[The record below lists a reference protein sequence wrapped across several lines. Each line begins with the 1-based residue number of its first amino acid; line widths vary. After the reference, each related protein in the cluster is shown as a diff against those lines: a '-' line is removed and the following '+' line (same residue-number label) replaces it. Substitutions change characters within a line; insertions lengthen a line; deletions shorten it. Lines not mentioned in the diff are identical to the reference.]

1 MSYLRQFI
9 DLLFAPLRAMLSAPG
24 KISTTSRK
32 LASISLPARVA
43 ILVAV
48 FLIILLLY
56 AFGVYFFLPE
66 QRRIAASAWWT
77 PQRMIILAALA
88 VPIPYLVYKLL
99 QLWLQGEISRY
110 PDIDFAWKA
119 GIAELQANGLDL
131 TQVPLFVVLG
141 SNSETQEKALL
152 DAAQVPLRVRGIPNG
167 SAALHWFGNPD
178 GIYLMCS
185 EVGCLSK
192 LAVLAKRAVDEVKAA
207 PVRSAPRGGGNV
219 RETMRP
225 GDVRGTMMLGGGE
238 AMPAAASRSKPSFDP
253 RGTIV
258 AGYTD
263 EDEVAAGPVEKTAVT
278 LSPADAA
285 EQERRL
291 AYLCSLITQARQP
304 LCPINGVLT
313 LLPFS
318 IVQTGRLEGV
328 QLQRVVKRDVS
339 VLTEKLGLRCP
350 VTAVVTG
357 LEEESGFREMV
368 RRVGRERAIPQRF
381 GKGFDVWN
389 PPEPEQLEALSA
401 HACGAFE
408 DQVYALFRE
417 KGALAKPG
425 NTKLYA
431 LLCKIRHSVQN
442 SLTNTLIGG
451 YSTENDKESSAEPL
465 LFGGCY
471 FAGTGDVED
480 RQAFVKSVFEKL
492 IDQQN
497 ELEWTQAA
505 VREEDRYRR
514 WSQSLMWI
522 DAALL
527 VSVVA
532 MVIFLVFYNRPPS

>member
-1 MSYLRQFI
+1 
-9 DLLFAPLRAMLSAPG
+9 
-24 KISTTSRK
+24 
-32 LASISLPARVA
+32 
-43 ILVAV
+43 
-48 FLIILLLY
+48 
-56 AFGVYFFLPE
+56 
-66 QRRIAASAWWT
+66 
-77 PQRMIILAALA
+77 
-88 VPIPYLVYKLL
+88 
-99 QLWLQGEISRY
+99 
-110 PDIDFAWKA
+110 
-119 GIAELQANGLDL
+119 
-131 TQVPLFVVLG
+131 
-141 SNSETQEKALL
+141 
-152 DAAQVPLRVRGIPNG
+152 
-167 SAALHWFGNPD
+167 
-178 GIYLMCS
+178 
-185 EVGCLSK
+185 
-192 LAVLAKRAVDEVKAA
+192 
-207 PVRSAPRGGGNV
+207 VRSAPRGGGNV